1 MKTTIFTTDI
11 VLWKLDGET
20 VRLARPSWDCGWY
33 WGFGYIQNRNLHTHF
48 DSFDRE
54 NNRNLHDSIKQRFTG
69 WGLTDA
75 DTWTFCELIKTFYAL
90 KETAE
95 VLGRGGSHYTKNP
108 LAELIKNPAE
118 VERIN
123 GEIMPA
129 LFDAIYTLFREGT
142 ERKKEEERQKIEKE
156 KERAREQ
163 IEKAKKEIENANKTL
178 ASLSAK

>member
-1 MKTTIFTTDI
+1 M
-11 VLWKLDGET
+11 
-20 VRLARPSWDCGWY
+20 
-33 WGFGYIQNRNLHTHF
+33 
-48 DSFDRE
+48 
-54 NNRNLHDSIKQRFTG
+54 
-69 WGLTDA
+69 
-75 DTWTFCELIKTFYAL
+75 KTFYSL
-90 KETAE
+90 QDTAE

-108 LAELIKNPAE
+108 IAELIKNPAE

-129 LFDAIYTLFREGT
+129 LFDAIYTLFREGA